1 MGWADSAFYSGTSAY
16 GSTESDCDR
25 HHESW
30 QHGNRMDRVI
40 HCSAVFQKDQTCGT
54 PFSAGII
61 GFPLRDELPAEE
73 LCGTGPYEVV
83 AGLQCLIAAQP
94 DWSFPS
100 GHASASFASAVV
112 IYKSCPRGIG
122 VPALV
127 LAFAISLSRLYVG
140 VHYPSDVIVGMVI
153 GTLIALI
160 LFWIFGEKK
169 YKARARRR

>member
-40 HCSAVFQKDQTCGT
+40 HCSAVSQKDQTCGT

-61 GFPLRDELPAEE
+61 GFSLRDELPAEE
-73 LCGTGPYEVV
+73 LCG
-83 AGLQCLIAAQP
+83 LIAAQP